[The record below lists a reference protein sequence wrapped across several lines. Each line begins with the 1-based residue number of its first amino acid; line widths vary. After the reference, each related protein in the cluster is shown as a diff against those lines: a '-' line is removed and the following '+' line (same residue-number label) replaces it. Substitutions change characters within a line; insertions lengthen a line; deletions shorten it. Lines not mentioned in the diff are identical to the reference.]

1 MNVWLYNYSNQLTQ
15 CLSYLK
21 LIFVSPKYTFFHVMH
36 AKLKINLTLFCLPV
50 KPALKLAIIHD
61 NSQRSFL
68 QRNLGIAGKND
79 LIRSQTEHSSCVA
92 GRTYIACTHGGFPLS
107 TIIHYILIQ
116 LLHKKPFSY
125 STLSFSLLSHSGLG
139 KKILW
144 MECLL
149 LFKYFMRKCHLH
161 PQPPPPSPFSLLLH
175 QGRGGQTHD
184 MDDGMGHR
192 QGEKEG
198 THWRFFQEF

>member
-1 MNVWLYNYSNQLTQ
+1 
-15 CLSYLK
+15 
-21 LIFVSPKYTFFHVMH
+21 MH
-36 AKLKINLTLFCLPV
+36 AKLKINLTLFCPPV

-198 THWRFFQEF
+198 TH